1 MKIVRRQRSVG
12 PIYIHHSDE
21 DLMMYAGRHRR
32 CERSCLC
39 SQGKFAPLRHLL
51 DLTRSC
57 QANCNRLLDV
67 ARETYK
73 ENVGDI
79 YQLNRNISESH
90 SLPISLQ
97 YQDTG
102 FVFTLKKTD
111 LEGELPKGFVNISLK
126 KGKWVFSSME
136 LVNFI
141 YGLFR
146 KRLINILS
154 PLKKKMNAR
163 MKDALD
169 ETLILSEKL
178 RTFFLRI

>member
-1 MKIVRRQRSVG
+1 MISDERLVKIEGLVCANLNEDSAPSKVSRLA
-12 PIYIHHSDE
+12 YIHYFDD
-21 DLMMYAGRHRR
+21 DLTIYAGRDWRR
-32 CERSCLC
+32 KRSRLC
-39 SQGKFAPLRHLL
+39 SQGLLCPYATYYL
-51 DLTRSC
+51 DLTKTF

-79 YQLNRNISESH
+79 YQLNRNISETH

-111 LEGELPKGFVNISLK
+111 LEGELPQGFVNVSLK

-136 LVNFI
+136 LVS
-141 YGLFR
+141 YLCGLTQR
-146 KRLINILS
+146 KRLTISCLY
-154 PLKKKMNAR
+154 
-163 MKDALD
+163 
-169 ETLILSEKL
+169 
-178 RTFFLRI
+178 